1 MFSTDILHNFIS
13 QSDARRQ
20 QSGRRMCA
28 SFFQSFTSAGGR
40 GGAAV
45 RRAYPDKSRSKK
57 SKETLLMGARSG
69 WIKACPAVFQMI
81 ANHDLKATLPPEVR
95 ILNPISARYR
105 DANIVAAGLQ
115 SAGGAVGI
123 IEWLPR

>member
-1 MFSTDILHNFIS
+1 
-13 QSDARRQ
+13 
-20 QSGRRMCA
+20 
-28 SFFQSFTSAGGR
+28 
-40 GGAAV
+40 
-45 RRAYPDKSRSKK
+45 
-57 SKETLLMGARSG
+57 MGTRSG

-115 SAGGAVGI
+115 SAGGAVGV